1 MKNASLLILAI
12 ALSFSASAQT
22 KTESNSQ
29 KMSSSHMNHS
39 KWEAYMIKDGKLM
52 LMKDGK
58 ESAVAQNVTLTNGTI
73 ISTDGKVTWKDGKSE
88 TLKSNQW
95 IGMNGKIHEKKDMK
109 KS

>member
-1 MKNASLLILAI
+1 MKNASLLILAV

-22 KTESNSQ
+22 TTESSSQ
-29 KMSSSHMNHS
+29 KMSTSHMNHS

-58 ESAVAQNVTLTNGTI
+58 ESAVTQDVKLSDGTT
-73 ISTDGKVTWKDGKSE
+73 ISTEGKVTWKDGKNE
-88 TLKSNQW
+88 ELKADEW
-95 IGMNGKIHEKKDMK
+95 IGMNGKIHEKKSMK